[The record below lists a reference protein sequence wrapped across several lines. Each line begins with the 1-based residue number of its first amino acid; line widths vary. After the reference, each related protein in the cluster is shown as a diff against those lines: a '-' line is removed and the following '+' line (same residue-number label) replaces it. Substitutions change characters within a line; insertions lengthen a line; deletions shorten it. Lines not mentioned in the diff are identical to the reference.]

1 MLDDCTSGKNILNDF
16 AIGAEFVTD
25 FFRACYKKPEITFKN
40 LLKPKTRLFWFKKTV
55 FYQPCWIP

>member
-40 LLKPKTRLFWFKKTV
+40 LLKPKTRLFLV
-55 FYQPCWIP
+55 